1 MAGVFRDLATPSAR
15 SYAGTISR
23 DKGTT
28 GGVSSDQQ
36 VVRFFDR
43 SENQPPLNPYH
54 GRPVVDQT
62 LGDQF
67 GEGRYELNVG
77 MQIRNLIRADAEQPW
92 FTLILPLRQ
101 SDELTVTGTIWKYNR
116 RLPTPTPYH
125 APSPYVTE
133 QFEEFYG
140 QLQRY
145 GESIRMESDF
155 FHTPEGQQ
163 NFFLK
168 LTGIASD
175 MVEGI
180 RFDVMRE
187 LLRSIDQNKR
197 YYHNHTYT
205 ENPMKDIMMRVQ
217 LFATLNKAPTK
228 THTLGIITERLER
241 VLNEYVPG
249 PYEMIVPPEWGIW
262 MNKVNQTPV
271 SQPYFLQGDDGGQL
285 FIRNGPTP
293 KGSIGRNNFWEYQD
307 VTVETGS
314 LPLRMLQ
321 RPVSVA
327 EYYRALFVERNSD
340 LFSMLTGLLASEK
353 NVGRMRNLY
362 VYSLTENKYIE
373 VRVQDMIQHS
383 GLVPGSYKE
392 GNDGAH
398 EYIDLVNEYR
408 RLGTAAR
415 SKFYPEEKSYPSGH
429 TNHANQR
436 EAPMFL
442 AWEPKGSAKGDYFI
456 RVKYSGET
464 DENVTGADDHA
475 NQGQVICAHLVKT
488 YGLDQIGAHYAN
500 AFGIR
505 RKIQM
510 TPDNIAYWNSFY
522 LENIYYSLTG
532 IRSPRAGFYSAIL
545 RGTSL
550 SEAADYARYSE
561 RWGQQPF
568 DTVGELTPQP
578 GGHYLIP
585 TYDTEFGSISLP
597 PGCDCPMGI
606 RSICEI
612 STGSG
617 WNEELVQAVRNH
629 ENALLSM
636 VEMAKKLPESE
647 LVNPLNRDPW
657 VHSPELGAFAT
668 AYTNGVSQFRAPI
681 FLNGY
686 TTLSITGGNNLQIT
700 GSSNAYRDGNRNVY
714 ARDPL
719 LRALRIAGV
728 PAPGPTGGPRS
739 DVDPVTGSLGVD
751 DDDEPMDTGLSEPD
765 ETILQGMLRDYFVS
779 LQSENANIDTS
790 FERSPTAA
798 PRRARI
804 FAGLMYV
811 VTYFTNETAAGT
823 FNDSH
828 VRAVYIGNRT
838 LNTTDEDVASQVM
851 EVVRAVIE
859 ETSEQGSR
867 VVAGAAAAGR
877 TTEEAA
883 AGALN
888 DTHIVYIGS
897 RAELNMLGGRAVGL
911 TVPDESIGTVG
922 GRLNATFDREG
933 TFQFDPSPAAGTRPI
948 VTRLGDLADGRGFYA
963 ISDLRDVETRMVVSL
978 ENYVE
983 ETAPFGVEAIAVL
996 ASTSAGT
1003 APLGFQTTGSSG
1015 YLLTSAGTGASTV
1028 GFPIR
1033 CGLVMTPGMIKAG
1046 TYRNSNSRILVGNK
1060 ATGYTTPILNAPGS
1074 SDPHATGLLERSPLA
1089 HGLTSIMS
1097 KIGGNAYLE
1106 WETGSPR
1113 HHSHF
1118 SYNQVNARLAGMDDE
1133 GMFSAQG
1140 GFGHGSGYYRDDDEE
1155 DEDSME
1161 FRVPHARSGAR
1172 AHGMLGSRRRGNSF
1186 SSSED
1191 NFGSEEGAGSWD
1203 KELEH
1208 ASAHIGAKQPRSYYE
1223 GAYRR
1228 GGTRRGR
1235 FGRRPFAH
1243 ALDLPGGARFSEA
1256 HGRDLASSVRL
1267 GDGRLRKGYRMV
1279 QRLNGSNFVAK
1290 MGEITTDPQSPCTF
1304 FAIAAM
1310 MSRCDKLE
1318 HWMKLAKNKLHVASD
1333 FLLHRIC
1340 EVYAES
1346 ALLLKAGLGFTVVNN
1361 ADYKNGE
1368 VTSTKTYHGHLT
1380 VHYGAFVTRPDYQLM
1395 LEDMRL
1401 TGYIG
1406 GKGGG
1411 MVRAYEDL
1419 DMGSSRRGSGRPSF
1433 ICYSV
1438 PIAQKRLPQVLSLS
1452 GRFEM
1457 DDILPENM
1465 PVQGSLYGGTDW
1477 HNRRFRWNDLYTQ
1490 ERNSRDYFRTKGY
1503 AVPLVSF
1510 QGWQAN
1516 YDLNEGLFKVYSRG
1530 EGHLAGG
1537 DYPGALHVV
1546 NGDEPYFDYPGDPN
1560 LF

>member
-1 MAGVFRDLATPSAR
+1 
-15 SYAGTISR
+15 
-23 DKGTT
+23 
-28 GGVSSDQQ
+28 
-36 VVRFFDR
+36 
-43 SENQPPLNPYH
+43 
-54 GRPVVDQT
+54 
-62 LGDQF
+62 
-67 GEGRYELNVG
+67 
-77 MQIRNLIRADAEQPW
+77 
-92 FTLILPLRQ
+92 
-101 SDELTVTGTIWKYNR
+101 
-116 RLPTPTPYH
+116 
-125 APSPYVTE
+125 
-133 QFEEFYG
+133 
-140 QLQRY
+140 
-145 GESIRMESDF
+145 
-155 FHTPEGQQ
+155 
-163 NFFLK
+163 
-168 LTGIASD
+168 
-175 MVEGI
+175 
-180 RFDVMRE
+180 
-187 LLRSIDQNKR
+187 
-197 YYHNHTYT
+197 
-205 ENPMKDIMMRVQ
+205 
-217 LFATLNKAPTK
+217 
-228 THTLGIITERLER
+228 
-241 VLNEYVPG
+241 
-249 PYEMIVPPEWGIW
+249 
-262 MNKVNQTPV
+262 
-271 SQPYFLQGDDGGQL
+271 
-285 FIRNGPTP
+285 
-293 KGSIGRNNFWEYQD
+293 
-307 VTVETGS
+307 
-314 LPLRMLQ
+314 
-321 RPVSVA
+321 
-327 EYYRALFVERNSD
+327 
-340 LFSMLTGLLASEK
+340 
-353 NVGRMRNLY
+353 
-362 VYSLTENKYIE
+362 
-373 VRVQDMIQHS
+373 
-383 GLVPGSYKE
+383 
-392 GNDGAH
+392 
-398 EYIDLVNEYR
+398 
-408 RLGTAAR
+408 
-415 SKFYPEEKSYPSGH
+415 
-429 TNHANQR
+429 
-436 EAPMFL
+436 
-442 AWEPKGSAKGDYFI
+442 
-456 RVKYSGET
+456 
-464 DENVTGADDHA
+464 
-475 NQGQVICAHLVKT
+475 
-488 YGLDQIGAHYAN
+488 
-500 AFGIR
+500 
-505 RKIQM
+505 
-510 TPDNIAYWNSFY
+510 
-522 LENIYYSLTG
+522 
-532 IRSPRAGFYSAIL
+532 
-545 RGTSL
+545 
-550 SEAADYARYSE
+550 
-561 RWGQQPF
+561 
-568 DTVGELTPQP
+568 
-578 GGHYLIP
+578 
-585 TYDTEFGSISLP
+585 
-597 PGCDCPMGI
+597 
-606 RSICEI
+606 
-612 STGSG
+612 
-617 WNEELVQAVRNH
+617 
-629 ENALLSM
+629 
-636 VEMAKKLPESE
+636 MAKKLPESE

-686 TTLSITGGNNLQIT
+686 TTLGISGGPPLVITRGG
-700 GSSNAYRDGNRNVY
+700 AEYVAGNREVY
-714 ARDPL
+714 KRDPL
-719 LRALRIAGV
+719 LRSLPARGV
-728 PAPGPTGGPRS
+728 APPGPTTGPRS

-751 DDDEPMDTGLSEPD
+751 DDDEPMDTGLYEPE

-790 FERSPTAA
+790 FERSPTATPA
-798 PRRARI
+798 TMAR
-804 FAGLMYV
+804 FPGLMYV
-811 VTYFTNETAAGT
+811 VTYFTNEGPAGT
-823 FNDSH
+823 FNNSH
-828 VRAVYIGNRT
+828 VRAVYIGNLT

-859 ETSEQGSR
+859 ETSDQATS
-867 VVAGAAAAGR
+867 VNAVAGLGGTAAEAAAGR
-877 TTEEAA
+877 AD
-883 AGALN
+883 

-897 RAELNMLGGRAVGL
+897 TSELNIARATRANGL
-911 TVPDESIGTVG
+911 TVPDESIGTDG
-922 GRLNATFDREG
+922 GRVNNPFDREG
-933 TFQFDPSPAAGTRPI
+933 TFAFNPNPGGGASPT

-963 ISDLRDVETRMVVSL
+963 LNAIRDVQNRMVVSL
-978 ENYVE
+978 EDYEE
-983 ETAPFGVEAIAVL
+983 ETAPFGAGAIRVAD
-996 ASTSAGT
+996 STTAGT
-1003 APLGFQTTGSSG
+1003 SPLTFQIAGSSG
-1015 YLLTSAGTGASTV
+1015 YLLTDRRAGLGTGNSSV

-1046 TYRNSNSRILVGNK
+1046 TYRNKDSRILPGNK
-1060 ATGYTTPILNAPGS
+1060 ATGYTTPILNVAG
-1074 SDPHATGLLERSPLA
+1074 DTDVHGNGLLERSPLA

-1133 GMFSAQG
+1133 GMFSARG

-1161 FRVPHARSGAR
+1161 LRVPHARSRAR

-1208 ASAHIGAKQPRSYYE
+1208 ASAHIGAKEPRSYYE
-1223 GAYRR
+1223 GAYRK

-1243 ALDLPGGARFSEA
+1243 ALDLPGGARFSDA
-1256 HGRDLASSVRL
+1256 HGRDLALSVRL
-1267 GDGRLRKGYRMV
+1267 ADGRLRKGYRMV

-1318 HWMKLAKNKLHVASD
+1318 HWMKLAKNKLHIASD

-1340 EVYAES
+1340 ELYAES

-1419 DMGSSRRGSGRPSF
+1419 DMGSSQRGSGRPSF

-1438 PIAQKRLPQVLSLS
+1438 PIAQKRLPQILSLS

-1457 DDILPENM
+1457 DDVLPENM